1 MITSNIKQKITQ
13 YLFSEKTTTISI
25 KVWNL
30 ATQRYLDRIKDEGRY
45 NRSASLDDDFDP
57 LFTHWVHLKVK
68 NLPWH
73 YN

>member
-13 YLFSEKTTTISI
+13 YLFSEKKTISI

-30 ATQRYLDRIKDEGRY
+30 ATQRYLDQIKDEGRY
-45 NRSASLDDDFDP
+45 NRLASLDDDFDP